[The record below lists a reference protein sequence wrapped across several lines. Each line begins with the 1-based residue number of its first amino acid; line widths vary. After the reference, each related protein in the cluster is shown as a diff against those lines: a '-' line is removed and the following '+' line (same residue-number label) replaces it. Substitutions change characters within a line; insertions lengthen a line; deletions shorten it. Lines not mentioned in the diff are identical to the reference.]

1 MAARSEAEAIHGF
14 LPEAP
19 AFRLGSGSLP
29 HNLYLLIRLFGGVR
43 CEPQDRFIIK
53 VTRIVLIDL

>member
-19 AFRLGSGSLP
+19 AFRLGSGSL
-29 HNLYLLIRLFGGVR
+29 YVFVWDVLLREMVA
-43 CEPQDRFIIK
+43 
-53 VTRIVLIDL
+53 LIFRAQ

>member
-19 AFRLGSGSLP
+19 AFRLGSGSQNQP
-29 HNLYLLIRLFGGVR
+29 ENPKLLSLGMNGCPERSGGHSWV
-43 CEPQDRFIIK
+43 F
-53 VTRIVLIDL
+53 T